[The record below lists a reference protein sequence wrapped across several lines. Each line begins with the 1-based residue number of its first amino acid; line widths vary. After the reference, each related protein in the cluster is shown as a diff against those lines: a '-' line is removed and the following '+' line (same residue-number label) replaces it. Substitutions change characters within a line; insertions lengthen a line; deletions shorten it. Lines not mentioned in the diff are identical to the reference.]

1 MITAYFDASA
11 ILKLTLAE
19 RESLDLIDYLSDRDV
34 RVATSV
40 VAEVEVMRTLQRVG
54 VAREEQDS
62 ALGKVYLLSLDSDVR
77 REALRLQPRSLR
89 ALDAIHVASA
99 VSIADRNLEFVTYDG
114 RMADAAR
121 TAGLKVI
128 SPGRDQNPT
137 V

>member
-1 MITAYFDASA
+1 VITAYFDASA